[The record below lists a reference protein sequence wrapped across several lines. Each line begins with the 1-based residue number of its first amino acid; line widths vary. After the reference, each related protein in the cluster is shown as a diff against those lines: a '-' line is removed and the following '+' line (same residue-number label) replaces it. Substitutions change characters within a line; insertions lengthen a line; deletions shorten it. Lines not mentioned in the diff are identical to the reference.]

1 MRIVLDTNVF
11 ISGIFFT
18 GPPHQILK
26 AWRDGKVQLL
36 VSPSILDE
44 YQRIGVELTMQFR
57 DVELRPFL
65 DLLAIQAEI
74 VLPPPL
80 PPAIHD
86 DPSDDK
92 FLEAAVAGK
101 ASYIISGDK
110 HLLNLFEFQ
119 GIQILKPKDFVH
131 RYLRTES
138 GGTWGKQK

>member
-1 MRIVLDTNVF
+1 MRVVLDTNVF

-26 AWRDGKVQLL
+26 AWRDGKVGLL

-44 YQRIGVELTMQFR
+44 YERVGVELTLQFR
-57 DVELRPFL
+57 DVDLRPFL

-80 PPAIHD
+80 PPVIHD

-101 ASYIISGDK
+101 AFCIISGDK

-119 GIQILKPKDFVH
+119 GIQILKPRDFAH
-131 RYLRTES
+131 RYLTRKANGVRS
-138 GGTWGKQK
+138 

>member
-18 GPPHQILK
+18 GPPSQILK

-44 YQRIGVELTMQFR
+44 YQGIGVELALQFR
-57 DVELRPFL
+57 DVDLRPFW
-65 DLLAIQAEI
+65 DLLTIQAEI
-74 VLPPPL
+74 VLAPTL
-80 PPAIHD
+80 PQIIHD

-92 FLEAAVAGK
+92 FLEAAIAGN

-110 HLLNLFEFQ
+110 HLLKLSEFQ
-119 GIQILKPKDFVH
+119 GIQILKPKDFVQ
-131 RYLRTES
+131 RYLKIREN
-138 GGTWGKQK
+138 K